1 MFHVLKRIRN
11 LRRLTSSQADVAF
24 FCWIQKITAERFG
37 AFVRKYYFCTRNTG
51 CSSVRLEYASGG
63 RVVAGSN
70 PVIPTA
76 YLLRFCVGFSAWK
89 RFFFCLLVRFVV
101 VLTKFWIKLKHSRWR
116 FARFRS
122 ETSVSEIK
130 VADFLKALIIS
141 NSKFV
146 RTGSE
151 LIWTSSE
158 LICISSEL
166 NRTTSE
172 LISRIS
178 E

>member
-11 LRRLTSSQADVAF
+11 LRRLSSSQADVAF

-89 RFFFCLLVRFVV
+89 RFFCLLVRFVV

-122 ETSVSEIK
+122 EMSVSETK

-158 LICISSEL
+158 L